1 MTLEG
6 EPFREVPKETTPRIE
21 KSPKRRGRG
30 RRQTKDCSQTWS
42 FGFQFRLGKHFSDE
56 RGLAFYY
63 LKIGFLE
70 YLQISGEIRYP
81 NGPIGYWKKA
91 TIWKEVCIVH
101 VGAVIHDYQGEGASW
116 SIKCLLWK
124 DCPGDLTSNVN
135 FCTRSRPYQREAS
148 RPSGPGR
155 LILFSLPSTPQEG
168 GDLVLAD
175 NEVSFTEITEYNI
188 ISLNDGRAESTG
200 TRPDY
205 LVNRVLT
212 KNEGPHPEKIV
223 RKSRNSCRVNSGG
236 VGAHG
241 Q

>member
-1 MTLEG
+1 MQRL
-6 EPFREVPKETTPRIE
+6 PRRF
-21 KSPKRRGRG
+21 K
-30 RRQTKDCSQTWS
+30 TD
-42 FGFQFRLGKHFSDE
+42 
-56 RGLAFYY
+56 
-63 LKIGFLE
+63 
-70 YLQISGEIRYP
+70 
-81 NGPIGYWKKA
+81 
-91 TIWKEVCIVH
+91 
-101 VGAVIHDYQGEGASW
+101 
-116 SIKCLLWK
+116 
-124 DCPGDLTSNVN
+124 NVN

-155 LILFSLPSTPQEG
+155 LILFSLPPTPQEG

-241 Q
+241 QLSSNGLSPEELKWTQS